1 MKDRPIVPAIVGPT
15 CSGKSGVALQVAG
28 ALGAEIVSMDSMQ
41 VYRGFDIGTAKV
53 SEEERR
59 KVRHHLID
67 ICEATEPFT
76 AADYAN
82 RAKTVIR
89 EILSRGKTPVL
100 AGGTGL
106 YLDAVRYRMS
116 MGSKPG
122 DSEIRQKLKAIA
134 GTEDGRTVLY
144 RMLEERDPQAAAR
157 LHPNDVRRVIRA
169 LETADEDAQPLPK
182 AERLEEE
189 DFRVAPYGLT
199 MDRGELYKRIDKRVD
214 EMIKLGL
221 FSEWDRLNEQYPF
234 DTWAGAAQAIGYKE
248 IKGLK
253 DGFYTREEAVRLIKR
268 NSRRYAKR
276 QMTWFLREPGIR
288 WFNREDYDSEEAL
301 CSAVLEAV
309 VRDMEGPEHGTEKR
323 ER

>member
-1 MKDRPIVPAIVGPT
+1 
-15 CSGKSGVALQVAG
+15 
-28 ALGAEIVSMDSMQ
+28 
-41 VYRGFDIGTAKV
+41 
-53 SEEERR
+53 
-59 KVRHHLID
+59 
-67 ICEATEPFT
+67 
-76 AADYAN
+76 
-82 RAKTVIR
+82 
-89 EILSRGKTPVL
+89 
-100 AGGTGL
+100 
-106 YLDAVRYRMS
+106 
-116 MGSKPG
+116 
-122 DSEIRQKLKAIA
+122 
-134 GTEDGRTVLY
+134 
-144 RMLEERDPQAAAR
+144 MLEERDPQAAAR

-189 DFRVAPYGLT
+189 DFRVVPYGLT

-221 FSEWDRLNEQYPF
+221 FSEWDRLNERHPF

-248 IKGLK
+248 IKGLR

-309 VRDMEGPEHGTEKR
+309 VRDMEGPERGTEKG
-323 ER
+323 EC